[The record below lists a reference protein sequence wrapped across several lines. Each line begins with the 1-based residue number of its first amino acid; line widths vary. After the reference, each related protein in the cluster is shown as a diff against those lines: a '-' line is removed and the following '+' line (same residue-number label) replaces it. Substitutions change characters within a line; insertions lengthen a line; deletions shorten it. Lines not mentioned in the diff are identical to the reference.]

1 MKLIQWYLFV
11 VWIVLA
17 AVASAG
23 VLIGAMWMIGR
34 IFL

>member
-23 VLIGAMWMIGR
+23 VLITGIWILGR